1 MAWRVGVTAFAAW
14 RFVRMRIKG
23 IRGDDSETPNN
34 LIRTC
39 ASDAEKRRVLMKLRV
54 CWNRYDRRLAIY
66 GNDGTIIGI
75 AFADEDGTI
84 REFAS
89 PRDLT
94 KALPTMSD
102 AIRRTVAA
110 QQRQIGGSDGTVP
123 RRLARN
129 GGIDDGTMTRTGSI
143 RVQGQQTG
151 DFPPYDDDGDADDYD
166 DDYAVSEGVSEPYSG
181 IVRRPYPAG
190 TAHDAGNETDG
201 DGRRKGGGRH
211 VVATVVVLALIA
223 AAIASCVMLAYHV
236 GPFADVDVPF
246 AGEVRSA
253 VDSLWRRYAGDGG
266 TDDGSSGH
274 RQITD
279 DQEATVAISNGDTIK
294 DVIAA
299 LRESGLPDQ
308 ADGVYKAMESN
319 GTLSKIQPGTYRFK
333 GGESA
338 GVIAKR
344 IASGQLY
351 PDGYLGVDGGTTIR
365 AMTQKVQSGKFD
377 FSDADFAA
385 AMGNPQAY
393 KADYRMLG
401 AIPDGLPSLEGFV
414 PSGVYDLSDCKTA
427 DAAVRKLLDAGEKRF
442 ESSGMDA
449 ATWFRTL
456 IEASMLDK
464 EIMYDSERQTVASVM
479 DNRLAQD
486 MPLQIDATVL
496 YALGRDTGI
505 PSLADIEVDSPYNTY
520 KNKGLPIGPICS
532 GITQTS
538 IDAVMNHP
546 QTQYLYY
553 CLAPANDGHHVF
565 AVTYEEHQKNQAA
578 YEAATGSGGGEA
590 ATSQTQ

>member
-1 MAWRVGVTAFAAW
+1 
-14 RFVRMRIKG
+14 MRIKG

-39 ASDAEKRRVLMKLRV
+39 VSDAEKRRVLMRLRV

-66 GNDGTIIGI
+66 GNDGTVLGI

-84 REFAS
+84 RDVAS

-94 KALPTMSD
+94 MALPAMSD
-102 AIRRTVAA
+102 AIRKAVDA
-110 QQRQIGGSDGTVP
+110 QQRSMVGSDDTVT
-123 RRLARN
+123 RRLTHSGN
-129 GGIDDGTMTRTGSI
+129 IEDGVMTPTGNI

-151 DFPPYDDDGDADDYD
+151 DFPPYGDYGDMDDYD
-166 DDYAVSEGVSEPYSG
+166 DDYSVSDGVSEPYSG
-181 IVRRPYPAG
+181 IAQQPYPADV
-190 TAHDAGNETDG
+190 THHAGNWKD
-201 DGRRKGGGRH
+201 GGGRH
-211 VVATVVVLALIA
+211 TRGGRNVAAIVIVLALIA
-223 AAIASCVMLAYHV
+223 AAIASCVMIAYHV

-246 AGEVRSA
+246 ADEVRSV
-253 VDSLWRRYAGDGG
+253 VDSLRGRYASDGG
-266 TDDGSSGH
+266 ASGSSSGH
-274 RQITD
+274 SQIAD
-279 DQEATVAISNGDTIK
+279 DQEATVVISNGDTIK
-294 DVIAA
+294 DVIAT
-299 LRESGLPDQ
+299 LRGAGLPDQ

-319 GTLSKIQPGTYRFK
+319 GTLSKIQPGTYHFK

-338 GVIAKR
+338 SGIARR
-344 IASGQLY
+344 IADGQLY
-351 PDGYLGVDGGTTIR
+351 PDGYLGVDSGTTIR
-365 AMTQKVQSGKFD
+365 AMTQKVQSGRFG

-414 PSGVYDLSDCKTA
+414 PAGVYDLSDCKTA

-505 PSLADIEVDSPYNTY
+505 PSLTDVEVDSPYNTY

-538 IDAVMNHP
+538 IEAVMNHP

-578 YEAATGSGGGEA
+578 YEAATGSGGDAPETPQG
-590 ATSQTQ
+590 Q

>member
-1 MAWRVGVTAFAAW
+1 
-14 RFVRMRIKG
+14 MRIKG

-39 ASDAEKRRVLMKLRV
+39 VSDAEKRRVLMKLRV

-66 GNDGTIIGI
+66 GNDGTILGI
-75 AFADEDGTI
+75 AFADDDGTI
-84 REFAS
+84 REVAS

-94 KALPTMSD
+94 RALPAMSD

-110 QQRQIGGSDGTVP
+110 QRQASGNGGTGT
-123 RRLARN
+123 RRLTRSA
-129 GGIDDGTMTRTGSI
+129 GMTATGSI

-151 DFPPYDDDGDADDYD
+151 DLPPYDGDDGEDDYD
-166 DDYAVSEGVSEPYSG
+166 DDYSVSDGVSEPLAG
-181 IVRRPYPAG
+181 IQHQAVLSDAKAG
-190 TAHDAGNETDG
+190 DKKH
-201 DGRRKGGGRH
+201 RKGHAGAIAVVLVLLAA
-211 VVATVVVLALIA
+211 VVAV
-223 AAIASCVMLAYHV
+223 CVMLAYRI
-236 GPFADVDVPF
+236 GPFANVDIPF
-246 AGEVRSA
+246 ADRVTSVVE
-253 VDSLWRRYAGDGG
+253 SLQARYGGDG
-266 TDDGSSGH
+266 DGDSGEGGQSKYQ
-274 RQITD
+274 QIAD
-279 DQEATVAISNGDTIK
+279 DQEATVVISPGDTIQ
-294 DVIAA
+294 DVITA
-299 LRESGLPDQ
+299 LREAGLPNQSSD
-308 ADGVYKAMESN
+308 VYKVMDSN
-319 GTLSKIQPGTYRFK
+319 GTISKIQPGSYRFK

-338 GVIAKR
+338 ESIAAR

-351 PDGYLGVDGGTTIR
+351 PDGYLGVDAGTTIR
-365 AMTQKVQSGKFD
+365 TLTQKVQSGKFN
-377 FSDADFAA
+377 FSDADFTA
-385 AMGNPQAY
+385 AMDNPQAY

-414 PSGVYDLSDCKTA
+414 PTGVYDLSDCQTA

-449 ATWFRTL
+449 STWFRTL
-456 IEASMLDK
+456 TEASMLDK
-464 EIMYDSERQTVASVM
+464 EIMYDSERQTVASVI
-479 DNRLAQD
+479 DNRLAQG

-505 PSLADIEVDSPYNTY
+505 PSLSDINVDSPYNTY

-538 IDAVMNHP
+538 IEAVMNHP

-578 YEAATGSGGGEA
+578 YEAATGSGSVTGNDA
-590 ATSQTQ
+590 ATADAATTAQ